1 MPTSS
6 DGAPALASPAPS
18 HKADKSP
25 LPVEHKE
32 YGELEFE
39 GADGPAIDPH
49 RLAKTIRKMDIVV
62 LPIMT
67 VILAFCFIDRT
78 NMGLAM
84 VVGMGSEL
92 RFDSYGYSTA
102 LLVFFPGYALFVLP
116 SNYILSKTSVRY
128 WLTLLSLAF
137 GILTL
142 AAGLVRNFGGLVAV
156 RALLGICEAGVFP
169 TIIVVASSWYPRY
182 YFGKRM
188 TAISSE
194 ASLISALSGVLAWA
208 FSRISTP
215 NYSGWRYIFIL
226 EGAITVLAAFCAFFA
241 IDEYPSKSRF
251 LSEEQRDIAVRLIA
265 QDREEREEEE
275 FTFSLGLRI
284 LRDWKIWVFGILYM
298 LNVATT
304 YGLAYFIPLILN
316 GKMGFSGA
324 ISQLLS
330 TPPYFYGFILAV
342 AVSSISDR
350 YHIRSPFIIFL
361 HLNVILGIT
370 LTRWGP
376 NTASQYLG
384 LFFCLGASV
393 VSGPMIVVYG
403 QNNAPTRAKRSV
415 SSGVQLSLG
424 AVGGIIGSTVF
435 RSQDSPTYT
444 PGTIVVLCSSATV
457 ILICCLL
464 NLYFRRLNRLQR
476 ETNLVLEANKG
487 GRILVILF
495 IIVPHY
501 SGKLSHHA
509 GRLVAAEASPH
520 VQMKN
525 STTEN
530 L

>member
-1 MPTSS
+1 MPTSENR
-6 DGAPALASPAPS
+6 APASALPNPS
-18 HKADKSP
+18 QKADKSP

-32 YGELEFE
+32 YGEVGLE
-39 GADGPAIDPH
+39 GVGGSAIDPH
-49 RLAKTIRKMDIVV
+49 RLARTIRKMDIVV

-128 WLTLLSLAF
+128 WLTFLSLAF
-137 GILTL
+137 GFLTL
-142 AAGLVRNFGGLVAV
+142 AAGLVRTFGGLVAV

-188 TAISSE
+188 TAISSG

-215 NYSGWRYIFIL
+215 NHSGWRYIFIL

-241 IDEYPSKSRF
+241 IDEYPNKSRF

-342 AVSSISDR
+342 TVSSISDR

-370 LTRWGP
+370 LMRWGP

-444 PGTIVVLCSSATV
+444 PGTVVVLCSSATV
-457 ILICCLL
+457 ISICCLL

-476 ETNLVLEANKG
+476 ETNLVLEG
-487 GRILVILF
+487 QRGFLYTL
-495 IIVPHY
+495 
-501 SGKLSHHA
+501 
-509 GRLVAAEASPH
+509 
-520 VQMKN
+520 
-525 STTEN
+525 
-530 L
+530 